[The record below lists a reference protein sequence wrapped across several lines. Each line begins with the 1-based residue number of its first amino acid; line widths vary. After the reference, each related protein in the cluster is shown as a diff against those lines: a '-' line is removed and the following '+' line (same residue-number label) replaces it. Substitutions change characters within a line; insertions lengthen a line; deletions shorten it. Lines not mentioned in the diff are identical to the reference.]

1 MDNALAMGHPMASKF
16 SDSLPD
22 GFHAPIKKELVT
34 METLKKRVKVGD
46 ACVYDM
52 EKLCTLACHI
62 SKQRYPFI

>member
-1 MDNALAMGHPMASKF
+1 MASKF

-52 EKLCTLACHI
+52 EKLYARLLVMSQSRDIH
-62 SKQRYPFI
+62 S